1 MAELSIKFWVN
12 FELRFVSFFKFKI
25 SLKATRSSPSHTF
38 KSVQLYLIP
47 LPVDSRFEFETKD

>member
-1 MAELSIKFWVN
+1 MQREVCEALVGGHMAELSIKFWVN

-47 LPVDSRFEFETKD
+47 